1 MIFSRCTLL
10 FQTDVSERS
19 KKYKEQTMPFSS
31 YLQLSDRLQIVSML
45 IMISEAGFCFVKE
58 KKHLAHF
65 SECFR
70 ICYFKGTITNSI
82 LVVSCFLFANTGI
95 LKHIIR
101 YFNSTSPHN
110 DININVYGNELFFFF
125 WRGTLSHI
133 WFINVMNARNDQII
147 CSCVLDMQW
156 GALDWLKFK
165 IGMPKLY

>member
-1 MIFSRCTLL
+1 
-10 FQTDVSERS
+10 
-19 KKYKEQTMPFSS
+19 MPFSS

-65 SECFR
+65 SECFQ

-125 WRGTLSHI
+125 FEEEHLVIFDSL
-133 WFINVMNARNDQII
+133 M
-147 CSCVLDMQW
+147 
-156 GALDWLKFK
+156 
-165 IGMPKLY
+165 